1 MDKIKIKEI
10 IVVEGRYDAHAV
22 RACFDTEVVELGGFG
37 IFKNKDLRG
46 LLKKY
51 ALERGLI
58 LLTDSDSAG
67 FMIRAR
73 VAACVPAGT
82 VAHAYVPDITG
93 KESRKK
99 APSAEN
105 LLGVEG
111 MSRDVLSRLLEP
123 FATNAE
129 SVAKGGITKTD
140 FFTDGLSGGANSSL
154 KRAELARLAALP
166 DDISANALLEALNI
180 LYSYDE
186 YKEMISKIN

>member
-1 MDKIKIKEI
+1 MEKIKIALPI
-10 IVVEGRYDAHAV
+10 IVEGRYDKSTLSGLVDATV
-22 RACFDTEVVELGGFG
+22 ITTDGFSV
-37 IFKNKDLRG
+37 FNNKE
-46 LLKKY
+46 KQM
-51 ALERGLI
+51 LI
-58 LLTDSDSAG
+58 RRLCSDGAIILTDSDGGGKQIRSFLSGIVGGDKIYNLYIPKISGKEKRKQKPSA
-67 FMIRAR
+67 
-73 VAACVPAGT
+73 AGT
-82 VAHAYVPDITG
+82 
-93 KESRKK
+93 
-99 APSAEN
+99 
-105 LLGVEG
+105 LGVEG

-186 YKEMISKIN
+186 YKEMVLKIN

>member
-1 MDKIKIKEI
+1 MEKIKIALPI
-10 IVVEGRYDAHAV
+10 IVEGRYDKS
-22 RACFDTEVVELGGFG
+22 TLSGFVDATVITTDG
-37 IFKNKDLRG
+37 FSVFNNKE
-46 LLKKY
+46 KQM
-51 ALERGLI
+51 LI
-58 LLTDSDSAG
+58 RRLCSDGAIILTDSDGGGKQIRSFLSGIVGGDKIYNLYIPKISGKEKRKQKPSA
-67 FMIRAR
+67 
-73 VAACVPAGT
+73 AGT
-82 VAHAYVPDITG
+82 
-93 KESRKK
+93 
-99 APSAEN
+99 
-105 LLGVEG
+105 LGVEG

-140 FFTDGLSGGANSSL
+140 FFVDGLSGGANSSL